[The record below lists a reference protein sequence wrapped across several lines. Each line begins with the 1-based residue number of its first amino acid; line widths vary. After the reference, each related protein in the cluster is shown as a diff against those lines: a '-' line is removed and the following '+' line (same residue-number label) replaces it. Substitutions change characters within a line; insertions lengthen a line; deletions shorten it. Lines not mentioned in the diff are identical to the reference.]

1 MRITNNAF
9 SDLPMFLSK
18 NFFTNDIN
26 LKKDAVSIK
35 ESIKNIVLTRFGER
49 PFDLNFTGYIYDILF
64 ENVVESITGQ
74 YKVHI
79 ANIVNLYEPRVN
91 VTDVIIELDEDTART
106 INIEIVYEILSFER
120 IDTVTISVERTR

>member
-1 MRITNNAF
+1 MRITNNLF

-26 LKKDAVSIK
+26 LKKDSVSIK
-35 ESIKNIVLTRFGER
+35 ESVKNIVLTRFGER
-49 PFDLNFTGYIYDILF
+49 AFDLNFTGYIYDLLF
-64 ENVVESITGQ
+64 ENVVESVVGT

-79 ANIVNLYEPRVN
+79 ANIVNFYEPRVN
-91 VTDVIIELDEDTART
+91 VTDVIIEQNQSDSRIIDV
-106 INIEIVYEILSFER
+106 EIIFENKSFER

>member
-1 MRITNNAF
+1 
-9 SDLPMFLSK
+9 
-18 NFFTNDIN
+18 
-26 LKKDAVSIK
+26 
-35 ESIKNIVLTRFGER
+35 
-49 PFDLNFTGYIYDILF
+49 LNFTGYIYDILF